1 MSIYDKLPIF
11 PLSLVLFPYVSL
23 PLHIFEDRYRAM
35 VADCLERDAPFGIA
49 LSEQD
54 SEPDGLA
61 MTSLHTTGTLARI
74 EQAEKLPDGR
84 YNITIR
90 GESRFLIQ
98 EVYHDQPYLTASVRP
113 VWDTTDDA
121 LDLQPLFDM
130 AAELFREYIGILYR
144 HSAFTT
150 LQMPQ
155 DAAFLSY
162 AIAAV
167 LQIDLSEKQLL
178 LATDSPKSRLEQ
190 SIELLKREIASAQS
204 EEADL
209 PTESD
214 PETENSRTIS
224 LLDSSYRNKYF
235 SRS

>member
-23 PLHIFEDRYRAM
+23 PLHIFEERYKSM
-35 VADCLERDAPFGIA
+35 IADCLERDTPFGIA
-49 LSEQD
+49 LSEQESD
-54 SEPDGLA
+54 SSDIQV
-61 MTSLHTTGTLARI
+61 TSLHTTGTLARI
-74 EQAEKLPDGR
+74 EQAEKTPDGR

-98 EVYHDQPYLTASVRP
+98 EVYHDAPYLTASVRP

-121 LDLQPLFDM
+121 LEVQPMFDV
-130 AAELFREYIGILYR
+130 ASELFREYIGLLYR
-144 HSAFTT
+144 RSVLSS

-178 LATDSPKSRLEQ
+178 LATDSPKLRLQQ
-190 SIELLKREIASAQS
+190 SVELLKREIACAVAIAPENPAPSDD
-204 EEADL
+204 EA
-209 PTESD
+209 
-214 PETENSRTIS
+214 ENSRTIS
-224 LLDSSYRNKYF
+224 MLDSSYRQKYF

>member
-23 PLHIFEDRYRAM
+23 PLHIFEERYKAM
-35 VADCLERDAPFGIA
+35 IADCLERDAPFGIA
-49 LSEQD
+49 LSEQEAD
-54 SEPDGLA
+54 SGDLQV
-61 MTSLHTTGTLARI
+61 TSLHTTGTLARI
-74 EQAEKLPDGR
+74 EQAEKMPDGR

-98 EVYHDQPYLTASVRP
+98 EVYHDAPYLTASVRP

-121 LDLQPLFDM
+121 LEMQPLFDV
-130 AAELFREYIGILYR
+130 AGELFREYIGLLYR
-144 HSAFTT
+144 RDALTS

-178 LATDSPKSRLEQ
+178 LATDSPKLRLQQ
-190 SIELLKREIASAQS
+190 SVELLKREIACAGALAADDSASS
-204 EEADL
+204 ESEI
-209 PTESD
+209 
-214 PETENSRTIS
+214 ENSRTIS
-224 LLDSSYRNKYF
+224 SVDASYRQKYF